1 MFERQRIR
9 EVESDAATRFA
20 PCKLHKISAN
30 GSFEE
35 ISDDFS
41 SPTSLTVNKKNF
53 AIPDEHNVTLYA
65 YLLKIYPQSVLVLSL
80 VSSVAA

>member
-9 EVESDAATRFA
+9 EVESGAATRFA

-35 ISDDFS
+35 ISDDFNP
-41 SPTSLTVNKKNF
+41 PTSLRVNKKKF
-53 AIPDEHNVTLYA
+53 ATPDEPKVTLYA